1 MRVRARTGMS
11 EGVQHG
17 VFKGSMSG
25 CLSAPRLS
33 RLSDDS
39 ERHPTAAILTGCS
52 ANGDTI
58 ALSLSWN
65 KNKHFSHVNNKKRKK
80 FRGKKPTMLHFLIE
94 ILRDRGSSSSS
105 ALLRAACY
113 CWEASFVS

>member
-1 MRVRARTGMS
+1 M
-11 EGVQHG
+11 QHG

-39 ERHPTAAILTGCS
+39 ERHPTPAILTGCS

-58 ALSLSWN
+58 TLSLPWN
-65 KNKHFSHVNNKKRKK
+65 KNKHFSHVNNKKKEKK
-80 FRGKKPTMLHFLIE
+80 IRGKKPTMLQFLIE
-94 ILRDRGSSSSS
+94 SLRNRASS
-105 ALLRAACY
+105 
-113 CWEASFVS
+113 